1 MAWLCS
7 LEGLN
12 EEYQN
17 CHHPGGSK
25 RLWCLHQ
32 GKRMKGERSSVTP
45 CWGNI
50 HTRSPFFLS
59 STTPYW
65 VQTTTIIMITLY
77 ILQLRKKNKF
87 SRGKAKCR
95 NNTILAKWQIVY
107 SWIPR
112 AHFYSDVRLAC
123 CLPICPK
130 IMLRGEKLH
139 SFMLDTFNNLMVKLE
154 GVKLYHVEIIR

>member
-59 STTPYW
+59 STTPHSPNNNNHYDHI
-65 VQTTTIIMITLY
+65 VHFAIAEEEQIFPGEKPNAAITQSLLSGKLSIRESPGPTF
-77 ILQLRKKNKF
+77 ILMW
-87 SRGKAKCR
+87 GWHAV
-95 NNTILAKWQIVY
+95 A
-107 SWIPR
+107 
-112 AHFYSDVRLAC
+112 
-123 CLPICPK
+123 ICPK

-139 SFMLDTFNNLMVKLE
+139 SFMLDTFNNLMVKLG